1 MFAINIENLKKNKK
15 NNYILYPENIKLIKY
30 YNMKKYLLINY

>member
-1 MFAINIENLKKNKK
+1 MFAINIENLKKKQK
-15 NNYILYPENIKLIKY
+15 NYILYPENIKLIKY